1 MAETAEPMGVKARRA
16 LYERARQPSAE
27 KLPEPR
33 AAPISGTEA
42 GGVRSAARA
51 YQTRLTA
58 KEQAQNVLRGKRD
71 APVAAAAAPN
81 YVVAGRGRR
90 GQVVALL
97 VLRRGRRARAC
108 RPRRARPAG
117 ELQRRAAARARSPC
131 RA

>member
-1 MAETAEPMGVKARRA
+1 MAETAEPMGVKARLA
-16 LYERARQPSAE
+16 LYEQRARQPSAE

-33 AAPISGTEA
+33 AAPVSGTEA

-81 YVVAGRGRR
+81 YVVAGRG
-90 GQVVALL
+90 GAGKSWLCWCC
-97 VLRRGRRARAC
+97 GAGGERAR
-108 RPRRARPAG
+108 
-117 ELQRRAAARARSPC
+117 
-131 RA
+131 